1 MSSLIDHLSQESKNT
16 DRIYLYREGVFYKA
30 YERSAY
36 LFVKHIKPFMVK
48 KRLVKSVRREVVS
61 IGFPTNSLYNY
72 FSKEQVREFENVATV
87 ELDKKIDL
95 VEFEQWRE
103 NIRLIEDTPQNPSG
117 QMQKASAA
125 EEPIPAA
132 EKNIVMQIKMFP
144 IEAKTPLDCMMFL
157 SNIKKQLE

>member
-36 LFVKHIKPFMVK
+36 LFVKHIKPFIVK
-48 KRLVKSVRREVVS
+48 KRLVKSVKREVVS

-72 FSKEQVREFENVATV
+72 FSKEQVREFENGATV

-95 VEFEQWRE
+95 VEFEQWRA

>member
-1 MSSLIDHLSQESKNT
+1 MSSLIDHLSQESKNA

-48 KRLVKSVRREVVS
+48 KRLVKSVKREVVS

-103 NIRLIEDTPQNPSG
+103 NIRLIEDTSQNPSG

-125 EEPIPAA
+125 EEPTPAA
-132 EKNIVMQIKMFP
+132 EKNIVMQIKIFP

>member
-1 MSSLIDHLSQESKNT
+1 MSRLIDNLSHESENT
-16 DRIYLYREGVFYKA
+16 DCIYLYREGVFYKA

-48 KRLVKSVRREVVS
+48 KRLVKSVKREVVS
-61 IGFPTNSLYNY
+61 IGFPTNSLYSY
-72 FSKEQVREFENVATV
+72 FPKEQVREFENGATV

-95 VEFEQWRE
+95 AEFEQWRE
-103 NIRLIEDTPQNPSG
+103 NIRLIEDTPQNPCR
-117 QMQKASAA
+117 QMQKAFVA

>member
-72 FSKEQVREFENVATV
+72 FSKEQVREFENGATV

-95 VEFEQWRE
+95 VEFEQWRA
-103 NIRLIEDTPQNPSG
+103 NIRLIEDIPQNPSG
-117 QMQKASAA
+117 QMQQSSAA
-125 EEPIPAA
+125 EEPTPAA

>member
-1 MSSLIDHLSQESKNT
+1 MSSLIDNLSQESKNT

-48 KRLVKSVRREVVS
+48 KRLVKSVKREVVS

-72 FSKEQVREFENVATV
+72 FSKEQVREFENGATV

-95 VEFEQWRE
+95 VEFEQWRR
-103 NIRLIEDTPQNPSG
+103 NIRLIKDTPQNPSG
-117 QMQKASAA
+117 QMQQTFAA